1 MARTPSQF
9 NLFHAR
15 GLPSSIENTQ
25 SPDGLPPC
33 LDASF
38 KRQTRRRRACVGM
51 APNPPPPPAPP
62 YSRSSSAPPG
72 RGLTPSSIH
81 GAARETGVCEET
93 IRRAVREG
101 RIADRRANPKGRHR
115 VRRGDLQRIAGGTS
129 PPYDPIA
136 DAQSIAQLRR
146 KL

>member
-1 MARTPSQF
+1 MLGRFVQEADQETESLRRNGAEPAAAARTA
-9 NLFHAR
+9 LLTKLLGAAR
-15 GLPSSIENTQ
+15 AWLNAE
-25 SPDGLPPC
+25 
-33 LDASF
+33 LD
-38 KRQTRRRRACVGM
+38 TRE
-51 APNPPPPPAPP
+51 
-62 YSRSSSAPPG
+62 
-72 RGLTPSSIH
+72 
-81 GAARETGVCEET
+81 AARETGGCEET

-101 RIADRRANPKGRHR
+101 RVADRRANPKGRHR